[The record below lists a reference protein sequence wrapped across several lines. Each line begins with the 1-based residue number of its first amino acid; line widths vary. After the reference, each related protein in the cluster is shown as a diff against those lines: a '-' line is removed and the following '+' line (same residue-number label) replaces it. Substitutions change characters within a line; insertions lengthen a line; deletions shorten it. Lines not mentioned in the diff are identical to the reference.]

1 MTYRTLFLGLFLIV
15 QWCIAFGQKERTV
28 AINNPQGKLEGTLT
42 LPKKVKQ
49 PPVAIFIAGSGPTDR
64 DGNNPF
70 AKNNSL
76 KYLSDALVKEGI
88 ATLRYDKQGVGA
100 SAGASKA
107 EKELVFENFV
117 EDLILWIDFI
127 DQEYDFSE
135 ITLIGHSEGSLIALL
150 AAQKRGVKQV
160 VSLAG
165 AGRPIDVVLEEQ
177 LSAQD
182 MKLGMESR
190 SIMERLKRGE
200 EVPEISRDLKTLF
213 RESVRPFLV
222 SWMALNPSEIA
233 GELNV
238 PVVVIQGD
246 KDIQVSIEDA
256 IKLYEGAK
264 MGSYHLIPGMNH
276 ILKFIAGDITENR
289 LSYMNGS
296 LPIMFEVVE
305 IIAARMKCQ

>member
-1 MTYRTLFLGLFLIV
+1 MTSRTLLLGLFLITC
-15 QWCIAFGQKERTV
+15 WCVAFGQKERIVT
-28 AINNPQGKLEGTLT
+28 INNAQGKLEGTLT
-42 LPKKVKQ
+42 IPKKVKQ

-76 KYLSDALVKEGI
+76 KYLSDALVKNCI

-100 SAGASKA
+100 SAGATKP
-107 EKELVFENFV
+107 EKDLVFEDFV
-117 EDLILWIDFI
+117 DDLILWIDWI
-127 DQEYDFSE
+127 KQEYDFGE

-150 AAQKRGVKQV
+150 AAQKREVKQV

-177 LSAQD
+177 LTAQD
-182 MKLGMESR
+182 MKLGMEAR
-190 SIMERLKRGE
+190 SIMEHLKRGE
-200 EVPEISRDLKTLF
+200 AVPEISRDLKTLF

-222 SWMALNPSEIA
+222 SWMALNPAEIA

-238 PVVVIQGD
+238 PIVVIQGD
-246 KDIQVSIEDA
+246 KDIQVSVEDA
-256 IKLYEGAK
+256 VKLHEGAK
-264 MGSYHLIPGMNH
+264 AGSYHLIPGMNH

-296 LPIMFEVVE
+296 LPIMFEVVD
-305 IIAARMKCQ
+305 IITAKIKSE